1 MPEQI
6 KKERKTNIYRD
17 SKIAHFWKGKVLN
30 EEEFSK
36 MFKYIHVKSNP
47 CIISLICASVSK
59 KLMGL
64 STINETAHFKS
75 TVLVIYF
82 EGTF

>member
-1 MPEQI
+1 M
-6 KKERKTNIYRD
+6 KKD
-17 SKIAHFWKGKVLN
+17 
-30 EEEFSK
+30 FSK
-36 MFKYIHVKSNP
+36 MFKYIYVKSNP

-64 STINETAHFKS
+64 SAINETAHFQS